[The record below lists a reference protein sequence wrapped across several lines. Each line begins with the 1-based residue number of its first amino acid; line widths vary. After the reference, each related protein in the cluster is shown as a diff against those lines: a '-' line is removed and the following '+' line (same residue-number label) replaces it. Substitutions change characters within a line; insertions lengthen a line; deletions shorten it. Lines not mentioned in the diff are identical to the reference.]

1 MVINVDHSSSGGTH
15 LVTCYV
21 SKQIEYMDT
30 FGLEPP
36 IEFFSY
42 FVRSKKLGV
51 YNSTQYQNIYSVL
64 CGSFCLYYINER
76 DRGRSAYNTLY
87 TPSNNTLSNENFL
100 RTVWWKVWSAE
111 YCARSGKC
119 RVRSLHNRRL
129 AWVFRR
135 ESAQGNARFISI
147 RSEPFRFH
155 FIWQAPQVK

>member
-1 MVINVDHSSSGGTH
+1 MKPKFLVKAISNNTDIMKWIKYLRIPHFKGVFSRNTLPGILKEGESMVINVDHSSSGGTH

-87 TPSNNTLSNENFL
+87 APSNNTLSNENFL
-100 RTVWWKVWSAE
+100 GTYFE
-111 YCARSGKC
+111 
-119 RVRSLHNRRL
+119 N
-129 AWVFRR
+129 
-135 ESAQGNARFISI
+135 I
-147 RSEPFRFH
+147 
-155 FIWQAPQVK
+155 